1 MVATEALQGRW
12 NQVRGEI
19 EKRWGQLTDAHLDR
33 FRGNVDGLVG
43 EIQTRTGETR
53 ETIEEFLDQTASQS
67 ASAIGQAGKAAKR
80 YATQAAE
87 GVTTASTHLA
97 DGARATYDW
106 NREFMRERP
115 GLSIAVASATCLV
128 LGFALGLVARSR

>member
-1 MVATEALQGRW
+1 MAATEMLQGSW

-33 FRGNVDGLVG
+33 FRGDVDGLVG
-43 EIQTRTGETR
+43 EIQSRTGETR
-53 ETIEEFLDQTASQS
+53 EAIEAFLDQTASQG

-87 GVTTASTHLA
+87 GVTTASAHLA

-106 NREFMRERP
+106 NQEFVRKRP
-115 GLSIAVASATCLV
+115 GLSVATAFTTGLI